1 MGGISSQM
9 NLHRLG
15 SLTKN
20 TSILTI
26 GSACA
31 ILLWVSQSQWR
42 SQSLVLLF
50 GALAAVCLICF
61 VFAAASAFVAARCNR
76 LNREVKIETICG
88 EDAIKSDSPRLLP
101 GWLAKFA
108 SAKSHWEFSQNG
120 KSGCSIIEPEV
131 FLSQNGREKVVF
143 RRRCRIKSGES
154 PEVQVHRTIQIGDP
168 LGLFCFRVRTK
179 LVSDILVKP
188 APFDGHSP
196 NCLRSI
202 ADAANA
208 KASVS
213 GEPQGDMTEMREY
226 REGDSVR
233 LIVWKILAK
242 TGGMR
247 KMVRVEENVQ
257 AHRCALYFMAGVDDE
272 RAASFI
278 QQFLFYQKKVSGD
291 WVLGVSGF
299 AGALCRS
306 SGGSIERKVVQAVSQ
321 SGFLDATPEEQLE
334 GFSGFLREIKRLRIE
349 NPFVVVGGAEDRAN
363 DLLQKIRQD
372 APRCGVLW
380 VRQEGDPKKLN

>member
-1 MGGISSQM
+1 
-9 NLHRLG
+9 LY
-15 SLTKN
+15 
-20 TSILTI
+20 
-26 GSACA
+26 
-31 ILLWVSQSQWR
+31 
-42 SQSLVLLF
+42 
-50 GALAAVCLICF
+50 
-61 VFAAASAFVAARCNR
+61 
-76 LNREVKIETICG
+76 
-88 EDAIKSDSPRLLP
+88 
-101 GWLAKFA
+101 
-108 SAKSHWEFSQNG
+108 
-120 KSGCSIIEPEV
+120 
-131 FLSQNGREKVVF
+131 
-143 RRRCRIKSGES
+143 
-154 PEVQVHRTIQIGDP
+154 RTIQIGDP

-179 LVSDILVKP
+179 LEVDILVKP

-196 NCLRSI
+196 NFLRSI

-208 KASVS
+208 KATVS
-213 GEPQGDMTEMREY
+213 GDPQGDMTEMREY

-278 QQFLFYQKKVSGD
+278 QQFLLFQKKVSGD

-306 SGGSIERKVVQAVSQ
+306 SGGSIERKVVQAVSK
-321 SGFLDATPEEQLE
+321 SGFLDATPEEELE

-363 DLLQKIRQD
+363 ELLQKIRQD

-380 VRQEGDPKKLN
+380 VCQEGDPKKLN